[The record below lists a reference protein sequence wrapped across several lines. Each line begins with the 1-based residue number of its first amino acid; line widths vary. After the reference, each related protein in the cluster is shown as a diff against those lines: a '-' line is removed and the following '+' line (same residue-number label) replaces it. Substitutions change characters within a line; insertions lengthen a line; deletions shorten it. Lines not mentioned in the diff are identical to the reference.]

1 MRAATRSRTGRCIA
15 LAVAALVALGLA
27 LAGILLTV
35 LGDLRDERGELFDL
49 EAQGAAPSLLRR
61 IVRLRALTVAAAGVV
76 AGALTGVALAAVVT
90 DLVGLTARATAA
102 EPPLVLELD
111 VLVVLGAAALYV
123 LAAAVLVLFA
133 TRRVVLGAGA
143 RQGGG
148 AGVTALVELRDL
160 FRVYPSAEG
169 GVAALQ
175 GLTLTVQRGEL
186 CVVLGPSG
194 SGKSTLLR
202 IVAGFD
208 KPSAGSVSVD
218 GIDVGGLGAWE
229 AGRFRSRA
237 IGYADQHYWRALAG
251 ELTARQLVGV
261 QLGLAGEARGSR
273 DARADELLERVGLGA
288 RRDAHPRELS
298 GGEQQRVALC
308 AALARRPQLL
318 IADEPTGELDA
329 ATAREVIDLIAELS
343 REEGGTAL
351 VVSHDP
357 ASAERADRVVHVR
370 DGRISDERV
379 AGSSDGAIVVG
390 RGGWL
395 RLPEDLLR
403 SAGIDRHATA
413 HLRDESLIL
422 EPADE
427 GLSVPVTQSPLAPAQ
442 PSRSERACV
451 TGTQAIEARGL
462 TKRYGSATPFEG
474 LDATFA
480 PGKLT
485 VVTGPSGSGKTTL
498 LHLLAGLELPD
509 EGDVLVDGVALAGL
523 DRTERA
529 ELRRRSIAFVGQTL
543 GLVPFL
549 GARENAELGLELR
562 GLPVEGVGGGS
573 RCGRPGRARR
583 AAGCPSSP
591 RASASGPRSRALSPS
606 GRR

>member
-1 MRAATRSRTGRCIA
+1 M
-15 LAVAALVALGLA
+15 
-27 LAGILLTV
+27 
-35 LGDLRDERGELFDL
+35 
-49 EAQGAAPSLLRR
+49 
-61 IVRLRALTVAAAGVV
+61 
-76 AGALTGVALAAVVT
+76 
-90 DLVGLTARATAA
+90 
-102 EPPLVLELD
+102 
-111 VLVVLGAAALYV
+111 
-123 LAAAVLVLFA
+123 
-133 TRRVVLGAGA
+133 
-143 RQGGG
+143 
-148 AGVTALVELRDL
+148 TALVELRDL
-160 FRVYPSAEG
+160 FRVYPSPEG

-175 GLTLTVQRGEL
+175 GLTLTVDRGEL

-208 KPSAGSVSVD
+208 KPSAGSVRVAGVD
-218 GIDVGGLGAWE
+218 VARLGGWG

-251 ELTARQLVGV
+251 ELTARELVGV
-261 QLGLAGEARGSR
+261 QLGLAGEARGRR
-273 DARADELLERVGLGA
+273 DARAGELLDRVGLGA

-329 ATAREVIDLIAELS
+329 VTAREVLDLIAELS

-357 ASAERADRVVHVR
+357 ASAARADRVVHVR
-370 DGRISDERV
+370 DGRISDERSG
-379 AGSSDGAIVVG
+379 GSADGTIVVG

-395 RLPEDLLR
+395 RLPEELLR

-413 HLRDESLIL
+413 RLRDDSLVV
-422 EPADE
+422 EPAVE
-427 GLSVPVTQSPLAPAQ
+427 GPGGVTGAQGPPAPA
-442 PSRSERACV
+442 PPGRSTPARV
-451 TGTQAIEARGL
+451 TGSRAVEARAL
-462 TKRYGSATPFEG
+462 TKRFGSAAPFER

-485 VVTGPSGSGKTTL
+485 VVKGPSGSGKTTL

-509 EGDVLVDGVALAGL
+509 EGDVVVDGVSLGSL
-523 DRTERA
+523 DRAGRA
-529 ELRRRSIAFVGQTL
+529 ELRRRAIAFVGQTL

-562 GLPVEGVGGGS
+562 GLPIDGVESALAAVGLTEHGE
-573 RCGRPGRARR
+573 RPVSELSAGQRER
-583 AAGCPSSP
+583 AAI
-591 RASASGPRSRALSPS
+591 ARALAARSQVLVADEPTARLDGANALALGVLLADVARTS
-606 GRR
+606 GTTVICATHDPLLIEQADAELSLGSV